1 MITYSFKK
9 HLYFLNMNSSAITTL
24 SDGAKNNNTMQNGS
38 KRNGL
43 LPDGTK
49 SNFIKSPM
57 FIGICIVIGLI
68 IMVVL
73 YVVFTQQKNGLFNT
87 SSKNNSKNSS
97 KNSSKNKLDNMP
109 KLNIK
114 LATNDS
120 EINNL
125 INNINSGL

>member
-1 MITYSFKK
+1 
-9 HLYFLNMNSSAITTL
+9 MNSSAITTL
-24 SDGAKNNNTMQNGS
+24 SDGVKNNNTMQNQA
-38 KRNGL
+38 KRNGI

-73 YVVFTQQKNGLFNT
+73 YVVFTQQKNGLLNT

-97 KNSSKNKLDNMP
+97 KNNSKNMLNNMP